1 MCGVRSRIYIL
12 CLISSPVPPSL
23 LLKNRYKVLIQ
34 SDGSPHTEK
43 TVKANQPLVFNP
55 KFKSSQRRIKVPLL
69 VAKGGA
75 DKERK
80 GNIETVEVERRHGT

>member
-1 MCGVRSRIYIL
+1 
-12 CLISSPVPPSL
+12 
-23 LLKNRYKVLIQ
+23 VLIQ
-34 SDGSPHTEK
+34 SDGNPHTEK
-43 TVKANQPLVFNP
+43 TVKANQPLVFNR

-75 DKERK
+75 EKERK

>member
-1 MCGVRSRIYIL
+1 MCGVRSRISYVL
-12 CLISSPVPPSL
+12 FPLPFHL
-23 LLKNRYKVLIQ
+23 LSYRYKVLIQ

>member
-1 MCGVRSRIYIL
+1 MSYIP
-12 CLISSPVPPSL
+12 ISSPVLHL
-23 LLKNRYKVLIQ
+23 LSTFSPDVSSRYKVLIQ
-34 SDGSPHTEK
+34 SDGNPHTEK
-43 TVKANQPLVFNP
+43 TVKANQPLVFNR

-75 DKERK
+75 EKERK

>member
-1 MCGVRSRIYIL
+1 M
-12 CLISSPVPPSL
+12 
-23 LLKNRYKVLIQ
+23 LIQ